1 MYSCAVHE
9 AFSNIKSSIKPNM
22 IRWSWSQQ
30 RPGIRRDVIPA
41 PTTSPVCFSRC
52 RHSVSSSPA
61 PRQTHTQIRD
71 LVLPINHPLLL
82 SNTKSPALLPGDLG
96 LLPLIHLSLST
107 FSFSPCSAIW
117 ISPSSWISKA
127 SCAKRPLLTTTRCVR
142 LAWGAEEV
150 PRRSGEGAKLVLWP
164 TGVQSTGGGEEE
176 EEERGETLLWPRQR
190 GRVAIE

>member
-1 MYSCAVHE
+1 MCSTVQ

-22 IRWSWSQQ
+22 IRRSWLQQ
-30 RPGIRRDVIPA
+30 RPGIKRDVIPA
-41 PTTSPVCFSRC
+41 PLTSPVCFSRC
-52 RHSVSSSPA
+52 CHSVSSSPA
-61 PRQTHTQIRD
+61 PRQTHTQIPD
-71 LVLPINHPLLL
+71 LVLPINHSLLL
-82 SNTKSPALLPGDLG
+82 SNTKRPALLPGDLG

-107 FSFSPCSAIW
+107 FSFSPYSAIW

-127 SCAKRPLLTTTRCVR
+127 SCAKRPLLTTTRCVS

-150 PRRSGEGAKLVLWP
+150 PRRSGEGAELAQWP
-164 TGVQSTGGGEEE
+164 TGVQSTGGEEE